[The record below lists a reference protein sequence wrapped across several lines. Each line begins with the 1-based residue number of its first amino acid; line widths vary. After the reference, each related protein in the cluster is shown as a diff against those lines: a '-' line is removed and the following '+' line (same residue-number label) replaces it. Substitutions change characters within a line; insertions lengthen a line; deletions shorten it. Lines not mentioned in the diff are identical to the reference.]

1 MKNIALYNGIL
12 MSEIGFGT
20 WKAPTGEVT
29 VEAVKAAIECGYTHI
44 DCAAIYGNE
53 KEVGLGIKESN
64 ADRKD
69 LFITS
74 KLWNDVRGY
83 QETIDAFNQTLSDL
97 QLDYLDLYLIHWPR
111 PVKYHDNY
119 IEKNIE
125 SWKAMEDLYKQGKV
139 KAIGVSNFKIH
150 HMEEIIENCEIKPM
164 VNQIEFHP
172 SCLEKEI
179 RDFCKKENI
188 VVTGYSPLANGK
200 VFECKELV
208 EFSEK
213 YGVSIAQLCIRY
225 ALQHDVI
232 PLVKSVTKERIKA
245 NLNVN
250 FVISDEDMEKIDK
263 ITTCGGSYKD
273 SDDISF

>member
-1 MKNIALYNGIL
+1 MKNIVLYNGIL
-12 MSEIGFGT
+12 MPEIGFGT

-64 ADRKD
+64 VDRKN

-125 SWKAMEDLYKQGKV
+125 SWKAMEDLYKQGKI
-139 KAIGVSNFKIH
+139 KAIGVSNFKVH
-150 HMEEIIENCEIKPM
+150 HMEEIMRNCEIKPM

-250 FVISDEDMEKIDK
+250 FVISDEDVEKIDK

-273 SDDISF
+273 SDNISF

>member
-12 MSEIGFGT
+12 MPEIGFGT
-20 WKAPTGEVT
+20 WKAPTGKVT
-29 VEAVKAAIECGYTHI
+29 VEAVKTAIECGYTHI

-64 ADRKD
+64 VDRKN

-74 KLWNDVRGY
+74 KLWNDIRGY
-83 QETIDAFNQTLSDL
+83 QETIDAFNKTLDDL

-125 SWKAMEDLYKQGKV
+125 SWKAMEDLYKQGKI
-139 KAIGVSNFKIH
+139 KAIGISNFKVH
-150 HMEEIIENCEIKPM
+150 HIEEIMENCEIKPM

-188 VVTGYSPLANGK
+188 IVTGYSPLANGK

-213 YGVSIAQLCIRY
+213 YGVSTAQLCIRY
-225 ALQHDVI
+225 ALQHNVI

-273 SDDISF
+273 SDNISF

>member
-1 MKNIALYNGIL
+1 MKNIELYNGIL
-12 MSEIGFGT
+12 MPEIGFGT
-20 WKAPTGEVT
+20 WKAPTGKVT

-64 ADRKD
+64 VDRKN

-232 PLVKSVTKERIKA
+232 PLVRSVTKERIKA

>member
-12 MSEIGFGT
+12 MPEIGFGT

-64 ADRKD
+64 VDRKN

-125 SWKAMEDLYKQGKV
+125 SWKAMEDLYKQGKI
-139 KAIGVSNFKIH
+139 KAIGVSNFKVH
-150 HMEEIIENCEIKPM
+150 HMEEIMENCEIKPM

-273 SDDISF
+273 SDNISF

>member
-12 MSEIGFGT
+12 MPEIGFGT

-225 ALQHDVI
+225 AFQHDVI

>member
-12 MSEIGFGT
+12 MPEIGFGT

-64 ADRKD
+64 VDRKN
-69 LFITS
+69 LFVTS

-125 SWKAMEDLYKQGKV
+125 SWKAMEDLYKQGKI
-139 KAIGVSNFKIH
+139 KAIGVSNFKVH
-150 HMEEIIENCEIKPM
+150 HMEEIMKNCEIKPM

-273 SDDISF
+273 SDNISF

>member
-12 MSEIGFGT
+12 MPEIGFGT

-64 ADRKD
+64 VDRKD

-125 SWKAMEDLYKQGKV
+125 SWKAMEDLYKQGKI
-139 KAIGVSNFKIH
+139 KAIGISNFKVH
-150 HMEEIIENCEIKPM
+150 HMEEIMENCEIKPM

-273 SDDISF
+273 SDNISF

>member
-1 MKNIALYNGIL
+1 MKNIELYNGIL
-12 MSEIGFGT
+12 MPEIGFGT
-20 WKAPTGEVT
+20 WKAPTGKVT
-29 VEAVKAAIECGYTHI
+29 IEAVKTAIECGYTHI

-64 ADRKD
+64 VDRKN

-125 SWKAMEDLYKQGKV
+125 SWKAMEDLYKQGKI
-139 KAIGVSNFKIH
+139 KAIGVSNFKVH
-150 HMEEIIENCEIKPM
+150 HMEEIMRNCEIKPM

-250 FVISDEDMEKIDK
+250 FVISDEDVEKIDK

-273 SDDISF
+273 SDNISF

>member
-12 MSEIGFGT
+12 MPEIGFGT

-273 SDDISF
+273 SNDISF

>member
-1 MKNIALYNGIL
+1 MKNIELYNGIL
-12 MSEIGFGT
+12 MPEIGLGT
-20 WKAPTGEVT
+20 WKAPTGKVT

-64 ADRKD
+64 VDRKN

-83 QETIDAFNQTLSDL
+83 QETIDAFNKTLDDL

-111 PVKYHDNY
+111 PMKYHDNY

-125 SWKAMEDLYKQGKV
+125 SWKAMEDLYKQGKI
-139 KAIGVSNFKIH
+139 KAIGVSNFKVH
-150 HMEEIIENCEIKPM
+150 HMEKIMENCEIKPM

-225 ALQHDVI
+225 ALQHNVT

-273 SDDISF
+273 SDNISF

>member
-1 MKNIALYNGIL
+1 MKNIELYNGIL
-12 MSEIGFGT
+12 MPEIGFGT
-20 WKAPTGEVT
+20 WKAPTGKVT
-29 VEAVKAAIECGYTHI
+29 VEAVKAAIECGYIHI

-64 ADRKD
+64 VDRKN

-111 PVKYHDNY
+111 PIKYHDSY

-125 SWKAMEDLYKQGKV
+125 SWKAMEDLYKQGKI
-139 KAIGVSNFKIH
+139 KAIGVSNFKVH
-150 HMEEIIENCEIKPM
+150 HMEEIMKNCEIKPM

-188 VVTGYSPLANGK
+188 IVTGYSPLANGK

-225 ALQHDVI
+225 ALQHNVI

-273 SDDISF
+273 SDNISF

>member
-1 MKNIALYNGIL
+1 MKNIVLYDGIL
-12 MSEIGFGT
+12 MPEIGFGT

-64 ADRKD
+64 VDRKN

-125 SWKAMEDLYKQGKV
+125 SWKAMEDLYKQGKI
-139 KAIGVSNFKIH
+139 KAIGVSNFKVH
-150 HMEEIIENCEIKPM
+150 HMEEIMKNCEIKPM

-273 SDDISF
+273 SDNISF

>member
-12 MSEIGFGT
+12 MPEIGFGT

-64 ADRKD
+64 VDRKN

-74 KLWNDVRGY
+74 KLWNDIRGY
-83 QETIDAFNQTLSDL
+83 QETIDAFNKTLDDL

-125 SWKAMEDLYKQGKV
+125 SWKAMEDLYKQGKI
-139 KAIGVSNFKIH
+139 KAIGVSNFKVH
-150 HMEEIIENCEIKPM
+150 HMEEIMENCEIKPM

-213 YGVSIAQLCIRY
+213 YGVSIAQLCIKY

-273 SDDISF
+273 SDNISF

>member
-12 MSEIGFGT
+12 MPEIGFGT
-20 WKAPTGEVT
+20 WKAPTGKVT

-44 DCAAIYGNE
+44 DCAAIYRNE

-64 ADRKD
+64 VDRKN

-125 SWKAMEDLYKQGKV
+125 SWKAMEDLYKQGKI
-139 KAIGVSNFKIH
+139 KAIGVNNFKVH
-150 HMEEIIENCEIKPM
+150 HMEEIMRNCEIKPM

-250 FVISDEDMEKIDK
+250 FVISDEDVEKIDK

-273 SDDISF
+273 SDNISF

>member
-1 MKNIALYNGIL
+1 MKNIELYNGIL
-12 MSEIGFGT
+12 MPEIGFGT
-20 WKAPTGEVT
+20 WKAPTGKVT
-29 VEAVKAAIECGYTHI
+29 VEAVKTAIECGYTHI

-64 ADRKD
+64 VDRKN

-74 KLWNDVRGY
+74 KLWNDIRGY
-83 QETIDAFNQTLSDL
+83 QETIDAFNKTLDDL

-125 SWKAMEDLYKQGKV
+125 SWKAMEDLYKQGKI
-139 KAIGVSNFKIH
+139 KAIGISNFKVH
-150 HMEEIIENCEIKPM
+150 HIEEIMENCEIKPM

-188 VVTGYSPLANGK
+188 IVTGYSPLANGK

-213 YGVSIAQLCIRY
+213 YGVSTAQLCIRY
-225 ALQHDVI
+225 ALQHNVI

-263 ITTCGGSYKD
+263 ITTCCGSYKD
-273 SDDISF
+273 SDNISF

>member
-1 MKNIALYNGIL
+1 MKNIVLYDGIL
-12 MSEIGFGT
+12 MPEIGFGT

-64 ADRKD
+64 VDRKN

-125 SWKAMEDLYKQGKV
+125 SWKAMEDLYKQGKI
-139 KAIGVSNFKIH
+139 KAIGVNNFKVH
-150 HMEEIIENCEIKPM
+150 HMEEIMRNCEIKPM

-250 FVISDEDMEKIDK
+250 FVISDEDVEKIDK

-273 SDDISF
+273 SDNISF

>member
-1 MKNIALYNGIL
+1 MKNIELYNGIS
-12 MSEIGFGT
+12 MPEIGFGT

-64 ADRKD
+64 VDRKD

-125 SWKAMEDLYKQGKV
+125 SWKAMEDLYKQGKI
-139 KAIGVSNFKIH
+139 KAIGVSNFKVH
-150 HMEEIIENCEIKPM
+150 HMEEIMENCEIKPM

-225 ALQHDVI
+225 ALQHNVI

-273 SDDISF
+273 SDNISF

>member
-12 MSEIGFGT
+12 MPEIGFGT

-74 KLWNDVRGY
+74 KLWNDLRGY

-125 SWKAMEDLYKQGKV
+125 SWKAMEDLYKQGKI
-139 KAIGVSNFKIH
+139 KAIGVSNFKVH
-150 HMEEIIENCEIKPM
+150 HMEEIMENCEIKPM

-225 ALQHDVI
+225 ALQHNVI

-273 SDDISF
+273 SDNISF

>member
-12 MSEIGFGT
+12 MPEIGFGT

-64 ADRKD
+64 VDRKN

-111 PVKYHDNY
+111 SVKYYDNY

-125 SWKAMEDLYKQGKV
+125 SWKV
-139 KAIGVSNFKIH
+139 WKI
-150 HMEEIIENCEIKPM
+150 CTSK
-164 VNQIEFHP
+164 
-172 SCLEKEI
+172 EK
-179 RDFCKKENI
+179 
-188 VVTGYSPLANGK
+188 
-200 VFECKELV
+200 
-208 EFSEK
+208 
-213 YGVSIAQLCIRY
+213 
-225 ALQHDVI
+225 
-232 PLVKSVTKERIKA
+232 
-245 NLNVN
+245 
-250 FVISDEDMEKIDK
+250 
-263 ITTCGGSYKD
+263 
-273 SDDISF
+273 

>member
-12 MSEIGFGT
+12 MPEIGFGT

-225 ALQHDVI
+225 ALQHNVI

>member
-1 MKNIALYNGIL
+1 MKNIELYNGIL
-12 MSEIGFGT
+12 MPEIGFGT
-20 WKAPTGEVT
+20 WKAPTGKVT

-64 ADRKD
+64 VDRKN

-125 SWKAMEDLYKQGKV
+125 SWKAMEDLYKQGKI

-150 HMEEIIENCEIKPM
+150 HMEEIMENCEIKPM

-188 VVTGYSPLANGK
+188 VITGYSPLANGK

-250 FVISDEDMEKIDK
+250 FVISDEDMKKIDK

-273 SDDISF
+273 SDNISF

>member
-12 MSEIGFGT
+12 MPEIGFGT

-64 ADRKD
+64 VDRKN

-139 KAIGVSNFKIH
+139 RAIGVSNFKIH
-150 HMEEIIENCEIKPM
+150 HMEEIMKNCEIKPM

-188 VVTGYSPLANGK
+188 IVTGYSPLANGK

-213 YGVSIAQLCIRY
+213 YGVSIAQLCIKY
-225 ALQHDVI
+225 ALQHNVI

-245 NLNVN
+245 NLNLN
-250 FVISDEDMEKIDK
+250 FTITDKDMEKIDK

-273 SDDISF
+273 SDNISF

>member
-12 MSEIGFGT
+12 MPEIGFGT

-29 VEAVKAAIECGYTHI
+29 VEAVKAAIEYGYTHI
-44 DCAAIYGNE
+44 DCAAIYRNE

-64 ADRKD
+64 VDRKN

-125 SWKAMEDLYKQGKV
+125 SWKAMEDLYKQGKI
-139 KAIGVSNFKIH
+139 KAIGVSNFKVH
-150 HMEEIIENCEIKPM
+150 HMEEIMKNCEIKPM

-225 ALQHDVI
+225 ALQHNVI

-273 SDDISF
+273 SDNISF

>member
-1 MKNIALYNGIL
+1 MKNIELYNGIL
-12 MSEIGFGT
+12 MPEIGFGT
-20 WKAPTGEVT
+20 WKAPTGKVT

-64 ADRKD
+64 VDRKN

-125 SWKAMEDLYKQGKV
+125 SWKAMEDLYKQGKI
-139 KAIGVSNFKIH
+139 KAIGVNNFKVH
-150 HMEEIIENCEIKPM
+150 HMEEIMRNCEIKPM

-273 SDDISF
+273 SDNISF

>member
-12 MSEIGFGT
+12 MPEIGFGT
-20 WKAPTGEVT
+20 WKAPTGKVT

-64 ADRKD
+64 VDRKN

-125 SWKAMEDLYKQGKV
+125 SWKAMEDLYKQGKI
-139 KAIGVSNFKIH
+139 KAIGVSNFKVH
-150 HMEEIIENCEIKPM
+150 HMEEIMENCEIKPM

-179 RDFCKKENI
+179 RDFCKKEDI

-213 YGVSIAQLCIRY
+213 YGVSIAQLCIKY
-225 ALQHDVI
+225 VLQHDVI

-273 SDDISF
+273 SDNISF

>member
-12 MSEIGFGT
+12 MPEIGFGT

-29 VEAVKAAIECGYTHI
+29 VEAVKATIECGYTHI

>member
-1 MKNIALYNGIL
+1 MKNIELYNGIL
-12 MSEIGFGT
+12 MPEIGFGT
-20 WKAPTGEVT
+20 WKAPTGKVT
-29 VEAVKAAIECGYTHI
+29 VEAVKTAIECGYTHI

-64 ADRKD
+64 VDRKN

-74 KLWNDVRGY
+74 KLWNDIRGY
-83 QETIDAFNQTLSDL
+83 QETIDAFNKTLDDL

-125 SWKAMEDLYKQGKV
+125 SWKAMEDLYKQGKI

-150 HMEEIIENCEIKPM
+150 HMEEIMENCEIKPM

-225 ALQHDVI
+225 ALQHNVI

-273 SDDISF
+273 SDNISF

>member
-12 MSEIGFGT
+12 MPEIGFGT

-29 VEAVKAAIECGYTHI
+29 VEAVKAAIECGYIHI
-44 DCAAIYGNE
+44 DCAVIYGNE

-64 ADRKD
+64 VDRKN

>member
-1 MKNIALYNGIL
+1 MKNIELYNGIS
-12 MSEIGFGT
+12 MPEIGFGT
-20 WKAPTGEVT
+20 WKAPTGKVT

-64 ADRKD
+64 VDRKN

-125 SWKAMEDLYKQGKV
+125 SWKAMEDLYKQGKI
-139 KAIGVSNFKIH
+139 KAIGVSNFKVH
-150 HMEEIIENCEIKPM
+150 HMEEIMENCEIKPM

-225 ALQHDVI
+225 ALQHGVI

>member
-1 MKNIALYNGIL
+1 MKNIELYNGIL
-12 MSEIGFGT
+12 MPEIGFGT
-20 WKAPTGEVT
+20 WKAPTGKVT

-64 ADRKD
+64 VDRKN

-139 KAIGVSNFKIH
+139 RAIGVSNFKIH
-150 HMEEIIENCEIKPM
+150 HMEEIMKNCEIKPM

-188 VVTGYSPLANGK
+188 IVTGYSPLANGK

-225 ALQHDVI
+225 ALQHNVI

-273 SDDISF
+273 SDNISF

>member
-12 MSEIGFGT
+12 MPEIGFGT

-150 HMEEIIENCEIKPM
+150 HMEEIIENCETKPM

-263 ITTCGGSYKD
+263 ITGSV
-273 SDDISF
+273 INFV

>member
-1 MKNIALYNGIL
+1 MKNIELYNGIL
-12 MSEIGFGT
+12 MPEIGFGT
-20 WKAPTGEVT
+20 WKAPTGKVT

-64 ADRKD
+64 VDRKN

-125 SWKAMEDLYKQGKV
+125 SWKAMEDLYKQGKI
-139 KAIGVSNFKIH
+139 KAIGVSNFKVH
-150 HMEEIIENCEIKPM
+150 HMEEIMENCEIKPM

-208 EFSEK
+208 KFSEK

-225 ALQHDVI
+225 ALQHNVI

-250 FVISDEDMEKIDK
+250 FVISDEDIEKIDK

-273 SDDISF
+273 SDNISF

>member
-12 MSEIGFGT
+12 MPEIGFGT
-20 WKAPTGEVT
+20 WKAPTGKVT

-64 ADRKD
+64 VDRKN

-125 SWKAMEDLYKQGKV
+125 SWKAMEDLYKQGKI
-139 KAIGVSNFKIH
+139 KAIGVSNFKVH
-150 HMEEIIENCEIKPM
+150 HMEEIMKNCEIKPM

-179 RDFCKKENI
+179 REFCKKENI
-188 VVTGYSPLANGK
+188 IVTGYSPLANGK

-225 ALQHDVI
+225 ALQHNVI

-273 SDDISF
+273 SDNISF

>member
-1 MKNIALYNGIL
+1 MKNVELYNGIL
-12 MSEIGFGT
+12 IPEIGFGT
-20 WKAPTGEVT
+20 WKAPTGKVT

-64 ADRKD
+64 VDRKN

-83 QETIDAFNQTLSDL
+83 QETIDAFNKTLDDL

-125 SWKAMEDLYKQGKV
+125 SWKAMENLYKQGKI
-139 KAIGVSNFKIH
+139 KAIGVSNFKVH
-150 HMEEIIENCEIKPM
+150 HMEEIMENCEIKPM

-188 VVTGYSPLANGK
+188 IVTGYSPLANGK

-225 ALQHDVI
+225 ALQHNVI

-250 FVISDEDMEKIDK
+250 FIISDEDIEKIDK

-273 SDDISF
+273 SDNISF

>member
-1 MKNIALYNGIL
+1 MKNIELYNGIS
-12 MSEIGFGT
+12 MPEIGFGT
-20 WKAPTGEVT
+20 WKAPTGKVT

-64 ADRKD
+64 VDRKN

-125 SWKAMEDLYKQGKV
+125 SWKAMEDLYKQGKI
-139 KAIGVSNFKIH
+139 KAIGVSNFKVH
-150 HMEEIIENCEIKPM
+150 HMEEIMENCKIKPM

-225 ALQHDVI
+225 ALQHGVI

-273 SDDISF
+273 SDNISF

>member
-64 ADRKD
+64 VDRKT

-83 QETIDAFNQTLSDL
+83 QETIDAFNQTLNDL

-125 SWKAMEDLYKQGKV
+125 SWKAMEDLYKQGKI
-139 KAIGVSNFKIH
+139 KAIGVSNFKVH
-150 HMEEIIENCEIKPM
+150 HMEEIMKNCEIKPM

-225 ALQHDVI
+225 ALQHNVI

-273 SDDISF
+273 SDNISF

>member
-1 MKNIALYNGIL
+1 MKNIVLYNGIL
-12 MSEIGFGT
+12 MPEIGFGT

-64 ADRKD
+64 VDRKN

-97 QLDYLDLYLIHWPR
+97 QLDYLDLYSIHWPR

-125 SWKAMEDLYKQGKV
+125 SWKAMEDLYKQGKI
-139 KAIGVSNFKIH
+139 KAIGVSNFKVH
-150 HMEEIIENCEIKPM
+150 HMEEIMKNCEIKPM

-250 FVISDEDMEKIDK
+250 FVISDEDVEKIDK

-273 SDDISF
+273 SDNISF

>member
-12 MSEIGFGT
+12 MPEIGFGT

-250 FVISDEDMEKIDK
+250 FVISDEDVEKIDK

-273 SDDISF
+273 SDNISF